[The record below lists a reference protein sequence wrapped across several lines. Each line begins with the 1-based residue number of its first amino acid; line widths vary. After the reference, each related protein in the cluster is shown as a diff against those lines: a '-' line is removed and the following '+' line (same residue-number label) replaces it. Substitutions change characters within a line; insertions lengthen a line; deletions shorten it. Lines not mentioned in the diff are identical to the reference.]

1 MQKFCSFEFTK
12 AVEKTCGMSDLMPD
26 VGLHGA
32 GLFLQKNG
40 WHLNPHIDYKVHP
53 KLGFER
59 KVSLLF
65 YLSENW
71 KNDNDGNLVFFRD
84 QDGRPDYDETYSIA
98 PKFNSLV
105 LFECTDTSWHGVT
118 SINCAEDQS
127 RKALG
132 LFFLKDT
139 GNQTGGKK
147 RNMLPIESSLTI
159 KTFTNL

>member
-1 MQKFCSFEFTK
+1 MLNLNFKKQPISYANVWVAENVLDLSQARDHEKSFNRCTANSFKPYDNLLEKLLLDDWSKFDNQIYSLMQKFCSFEFTK

-65 YLSENW
+65 
-71 KNDNDGNLVFFRD
+71 
-84 QDGRPDYDETYSIA
+84 
-98 PKFNSLV
+98 
-105 LFECTDTSWHGVT
+105 
-118 SINCAEDQS
+118 
-127 RKALG
+127 
-132 LFFLKDT
+132 
-139 GNQTGGKK
+139 
-147 RNMLPIESSLTI
+147 LPV
-159 KTFTNL
+159 